1 MSLTFNR
8 EDLER
13 ELTSAA
19 TEVLETMF
27 FATVEGEQDGVE
39 ETSDDRI
46 RARLDFRGASSGRL
60 ELSMNLESAEELAAN
75 FLGSAGHFGTESDSR
90 LVVSELA
97 NMVCGTMLS
106 HLDKHAV
113 FCLDAPALMP
123 NSEKLEGEILK
134 TLQLEHGLLQL
145 AFSIESQI
153 R

>member
-1 MSLTFNR
+1 MNLTFNR

-27 FATVEGEQDGVE
+27 FTTVEGEQDGVTE
-39 ETSDDRI
+39 VDGDRI
-46 RARLDFRGASSGRL
+46 RARLDFRGASAGRL

-75 FLGSAGHFGTESDSR
+75 FLGSAGQYGTESDSR

-97 NMVCGTMLS
+97 NMVCGTLLS
-106 HLDKHAV
+106 HLNKQAV
-113 FCLDAPALMP
+113 FCLDAPTLMQS
-123 NSEKLEGEILK
+123 SEVLEGEVRK